1 MKSSLQITLLPT
13 LLVVSLALS
22 ACQKAS
28 SPNDIEAQNDGDN
41 NSIADSMSAATAA
54 VAISPEQQ
62 MIDSLSKYRWTLDT
76 AYNSN
81 KQPLTS
87 LMTIKDQVTLSF
99 NDYQGQNTINYSVGC
114 NTMSAAYQLQGDTF
128 TTENSMSTKMSC
140 ADLNSTENRL
150 NELME
155 GDSVLSLADGDTP
168 LLTQVTSDAVTLV
181 WTGRMTSQAKYHSKG
196 ETLFWSISAQT
207 KPCTGDSSQQCL
219 QIKPVTYDE
228 QGVKVSE
235 GKEVEFAG
243 TIEGYQH
250 DKNHDEVLRLQRY
263 KLEGNENLAKI
274 SDAKYAYVLD
284 TVIESTVI
292 ESTVVE

>member
-1 MKSSLQITLLPT
+1 MTSSLQITLLPT

-28 SPNDIEAQNDGDN
+28 SPNDIEAEHDGDS
-41 NSIADSMSAATAA
+41 SIADSMSAETAV
-54 VAISPEQQ
+54 VAMSPEQQ

-76 AYNSN
+76 AYNGNNQS
-81 KQPLTS
+81 LTS

-99 NDYQGQNTINYSVGC
+99 NEYQGQNTINYSVGC
-114 NTMSAAYQLQGDTF
+114 NTMSAAYKLQAQTF

-140 ADLNSTENRL
+140 ADLNVAENRL
-150 NELME
+150 HELME
-155 GDSVLSLADGDTP
+155 SDSELSLADGDTP
-168 LLTQVTSDAVTLV
+168 MLTQVTSDAMTLV

-196 ETLFWSISAQT
+196 ETLFWAISAQT
-207 KPCTGDSSQQCL
+207 KPCVGDSSQQCL

-228 QGVKVSE
+228 QGVKVGE

-243 TIEGYQH
+243 TIDGYQH

-263 KLEGNENLAKI
+263 KLEDNGSLAKV
-274 SDAKYAYVLD
+274 SDTKYAYVLD
-284 TVIESTVI
+284 TVIESTV
-292 ESTVVE
+292 VE